1 MHSFHLVCSASNWYR
16 NNMDSKPQSKR
27 RTCVYTCAYTQS
39 ASGADRSSDSSGPA
53 GVWRATTRSEEPAGC
68 RGLGLGCGSQ
78 TLLQILSLS
87 LCCPPWLRAAGQQS
101 RFLCVFL
108 HWRRQRLPTHINTVA
123 PEGSW
128 LSFHHCELPGF
139 FFCFFFFCFY
149 FHVCE
154 AVVWVQ
160 HVTKGEKMKSW
171 YWFYMALVAMIL
183 TFKSFC
189 IHCWTNC
196 FFLHEWSR
204 VITVIVLIW

>member
-1 MHSFHLVCSASNWYR
+1 M
-16 NNMDSKPQSKR
+16 PQSKA
-27 RTCVYTCAYTQS
+27 RTCVYTYAYTQS

-78 TLLQILSLS
+78 TLLQILSVS

-128 LSFHHCELPGF
+128 LPFHHCELPF
-139 FFCFFFFCFY
+139 LFFCFVLLLLPC
-149 FHVCE
+149 
-154 AVVWVQ
+154 VWGGCVRTACYQ
-160 HVTKGEKMKSW
+160 RRKKWNHGIGFIKQQ
-171 YWFYMALVAMIL
+171 LLMIL

-196 FFLHEWSR
+196 FFLHWWSR
-204 VITVIVLIW
+204 VITVIVLFDSIYYISCKLDMFYR

>member
-1 MHSFHLVCSASNWYR
+1 
-16 NNMDSKPQSKR
+16 MDSKPQSKA
-27 RTCVYTCAYTQS
+27 RTCVYTYAYTQS

-78 TLLQILSLS
+78 TLLQILSVS

-128 LSFHHCELPGF
+128 LSFHQCELPFLFLFVLLLLPCEWGGCVGTASYQRRKKWNHGIGF
-139 FFCFFFFCFY
+139 IK
-149 FHVCE
+149 
-154 AVVWVQ
+154 Q
-160 HVTKGEKMKSW
+160 
-171 YWFYMALVAMIL
+171 LLMIL

-196 FFLHEWSR
+196 FFLHWWSR

>member
-1 MHSFHLVCSASNWYR
+1 MHSFHLFCSASNWYR

-27 RTCVYTCAYTQS
+27 RTCVYTSAYTQS

-78 TLLQILSLS
+78 TLLQVLSVS

-128 LSFHHCELPGF
+128 LSFHHCERPFSWVFLLLLP
-139 FFCFFFFCFY
+139 C
-149 FHVCE
+149 
-154 AVVWVQ
+154 VWGGCVRTACYQ
-160 HVTKGEKMKSW
+160 RRNEIMVLVLESSSSLW
-171 YWFYMALVAMIL
+171 Y
-183 TFKSFC
+183 
-189 IHCWTNC
+189 
-196 FFLHEWSR
+196 
-204 VITVIVLIW
+204 